1 MARVAQP
8 ALVYLYGPPAV
19 GKLTIAE
26 HLVPLT
32 GYRLFH
38 NHLTVN
44 ALRSVFEFGSRPF
57 TDVLHRLRF
66 DVFTTAME
74 AGISVIF
81 TNNSAWGGPDAR
93 TRFQAFADRC
103 ANEVHKA
110 GGRTLFVQLTAAP
123 DVLEGRVGNTSR
135 REHAKLADVVRLRE
149 LLAQLDP
156 TPLHEGDFTIDT
168 GVVPPDAAA
177 QLVAAAATTA

>member
-1 MARVAQP
+1 MACVAQP
-8 ALVYLYGPPAV
+8 TLVYLYGPPAA

-26 HLVPLT
+26 RLVPLT

-44 ALRSVFEFGSRPF
+44 AVRSVFEFGSRPF
-57 TDVLHRLRF
+57 TDVLHRLRL
-66 DVFTTAME
+66 DVLATAME

-81 TNNSAWGGPDAR
+81 TNNSAWGSPDAR
-93 TRFQAFADRC
+93 TRFQTFADTC
-103 ANEVHKA
+103 ADEVHKA

-123 DVLEGRVGNTSR
+123 EVLERRLGNTSR
-135 REHAKLADVVRLRE
+135 LDHAKLIDVARLRE

-156 TPLHEGDFTIDT
+156 TPLHESDLTIDT
-168 GVVPPDAAA
+168 GVLAPEAAA
-177 QLVAAAATTA
+177 QRVAAAAAAA